1 VNLPDSSTPNDVPI
15 ERPFPE
21 TGRIAA
27 VDYGT
32 VRIGIAVCDPDRILA
47 SPVEVYQVRDQK
59 RDAEYFQSLAKQEHL
74 AGFVVGLPL
83 HCDGG
88 ESQKSKECREFARWL
103 SDQTMLPV
111 RLFDERFSTA
121 AAKERLSGVRGA
133 RDRPQRLSRQKK
145 KKQLDAVAALV
156 LLESFLE
163 ACRYHN
169 RLAGQSIHQAPEGGE
184 TLE

>member
-1 VNLPDSSTPNDVPI
+1 MPDSSPV
-15 ERPFPE
+15 ELPFPDS
-21 TGRIAA
+21 GRLAA

-47 SPVEVYQVRDQK
+47 SPVEVYQVRNPD
-59 RDAEYFQSLAKQEHL
+59 RDADYFKSLAQQERL
-74 AGFVVGLPL
+74 AGFVVGLPI

-88 ESQKSKECREFARWL
+88 ESQKSKECRQFARWL
-103 SDQTMLPV
+103 SDQTDLPV

-121 AAKERLSGVRGA
+121 AAKERMRGG
-133 RDRPQRLSRQKK
+133 PGGPLKQSRNKK

-163 ACRYHN
+163 ACRYHDT
-169 RLAGQSIHQAPEGGE
+169 LAGQSIYQDPDGGDS
-184 TLE
+184 LE

>member
-1 VNLPDSSTPNDVPI
+1 MSPSNESQPSESQSNTPPPEI
-15 ERPFPE
+15 PFPE
-21 TGRIAA
+21 SGRLAA

-47 SPVEVYQVRDQK
+47 SPVEVYQVRDEAC
-59 RDAEYFQSLAKQEHL
+59 DARYFKTLAAQERL
-74 AGFVVGLPL
+74 AGFVVGLL
-83 HCDGG
+83 IHCDGG

-103 SDQTMLPV
+103 SDQTQLPV

-121 AAKERLSGVRGA
+121 AAKERLAAG
-133 RDRPQRLSRQKK
+133 RLSRQKK

-163 ACRYHN
+163 VSRYHGK
-169 RLAGQSIHQAPEGGE
+169 LAGQSIHQEPGGGE